1 METLTFTTVIHA
13 PVRTVWE
20 TITDPTTYREW
31 TGAAFPGSRFE
42 GEWVEGKD
50 IRFVGEDGSG
60 TLAHLNRLEPYR
72 LVESEHIAMLLPS
85 GMSDTNSEQA
95 SSWIGTRENYY
106 LEEHN
111 GATRMR
117 VEMHT
122 PSEWVDMFQ
131 ESWPVLLDK
140 LKEMCEHSTTPPTP
154 SI

>member
-1 METLTFTTVIHA
+1 METLTFTTNINA
-13 PVRTVWE
+13 PARLVWG
-20 TITDPTTYREW
+20 TITDPTTYQEW

-60 TLAHLNRLEPYR
+60 TLVHLHRVEPYR
-72 LVESEHIAMLLPS
+72 MVESEHIALLQAP
-85 GMSDTNSEQA
+85 GTAETRSEQA

-106 LEEHN
+106 LEEDN
-111 GATRMR
+111 GATQLR

-122 PSEWVDMFQ
+122 PPEWVNMFQ
-131 ESWPVLLDK
+131 ESWPVLLNK
-140 LKEMCEHSTTPPTP
+140 LKEMCEHTSVIAP